1 MCLNTKTTVVLSTI
15 LLYFAYIGSVIFATI
30 EVIQDFDHL
39 KTCAMGRFIIG
50 INVVGSCIIPFTIL
64 YLLKF
69 IVKRKFIRS
78 YLQFDIANGVLF
90 ICGLVAV
97 CFYDTTCASDMSYA
111 NNVILSNITWSS
123 MIFIIVRIADTL
135 TGLFSVTRVSHAP
148 LLDIRVENTKPNTD
162 EHYDTTQEYT
172 VGYNSNTATTL

>member
-1 MCLNTKTTVVLSTI
+1 MCLNTDTIFVLSTI
-15 LLYFAYIGSVIFATI
+15 LLYFAYISCVIFAI
-30 EVIQDFDHL
+30 FEINYDFDHL
-39 KTCAMGRFIIG
+39 KTCAMGRLIIG
-50 INVVGSCIIPFTIL
+50 INVGGSCIIPFTIL

-123 MIFIIVRIADTL
+123 MIFIIVRIVDSL
-135 TGLFSVTRVSHAP
+135 TGLFTVTRVSHEP
-148 LLDIRVENTKPNTD
+148 LLDIRVVNPTPNTD
-162 EHYDTTQEYT
+162 EYYDTRQEYT
-172 VGYNSNTATTL
+172 IKHSSNTRTAL

>member
-1 MCLNTKTTVVLSTI
+1 MCLNTKTSIVLSTI
-15 LLYFAYIGSVIFATI
+15 LLYFAYISCIIFAII
-30 EVIQDFDHL
+30 EVNQDFDHL

-50 INVVGSCIIPFTIL
+50 INLAGSCIIPFTIL

-78 YLQFDIANGVLF
+78 YLQFDIANGVIF

-97 CFYDTTCASDMSYA
+97 CFYDTTCASDMRYA
-111 NNVILSNITWSS
+111 NKIILSNITWSS
-123 MIFIIVRIADTL
+123 MIFIIVRIADIL

-148 LLDIRVENTKPNTD
+148 LLDIRVENTNPITD
-162 EHYDTTQEYT
+162 ENNNTTQEYT
-172 VGYNSNTATTL
+172 VGHNSNTTTTL